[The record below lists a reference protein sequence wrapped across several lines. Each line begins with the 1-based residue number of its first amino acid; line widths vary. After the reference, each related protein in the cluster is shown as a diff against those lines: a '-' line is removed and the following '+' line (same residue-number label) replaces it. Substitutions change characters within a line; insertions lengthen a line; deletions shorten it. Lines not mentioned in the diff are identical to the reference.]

1 MNKKEKAEARTKR
14 RRARLIKKIAI
25 WIVVLAVAGVLIF
38 FLARGGDDSVLGGSA
53 IEPVTA
59 ADWVKW
65 NPDAAVTLVEYS
77 DFQCP
82 ACATLFPIINS
93 LETEFGND
101 IRFVYRHFPL
111 NQIHFHANAAA
122 RASEAAG
129 NQGKF
134 WEMHD
139 RLFETQTFWSSQDN
153 VEEIFAGYAADFGL
167 DAEQFMN
174 DFNAQETND
183 RVGADYRGGI
193 SAGVNSTPSFFLNG
207 EQIQN
212 PRSNHEFAEIL
223 REALQEGRG

>member
-1 MNKKEKAEARTKR
+1 MGKKEKAEARAKR

-25 WIVVLAVAGVLIF
+25 WTAVLAVAGVLIF
-38 FLARGGDDSVLGGSA
+38 FLARGGGDSVIGGSA

-82 ACATLFPIINS
+82 ACATFSPIISS
-93 LETEFGND
+93 LEGEFGND
-101 IRFVYRHFPL
+101 VRFIYRHFPL
-111 NQIHFHANAAA
+111 SQIHFHANAAA
-122 RASEAAG
+122 RAAEAAG

-139 RLFETQTFWSSQDN
+139 RLFETQAFWSSRSGVD
-153 VEEIFAGYAADFGL
+153 EIFAGYAADFGL
-167 DAEQFMN
+167 DVEQFRN

-207 EQIQN
+207 ERIQN
-212 PRSNHEFAEIL
+212 PSSNHDFAEIL
-223 REALQEGRG
+223 RKALQESRG